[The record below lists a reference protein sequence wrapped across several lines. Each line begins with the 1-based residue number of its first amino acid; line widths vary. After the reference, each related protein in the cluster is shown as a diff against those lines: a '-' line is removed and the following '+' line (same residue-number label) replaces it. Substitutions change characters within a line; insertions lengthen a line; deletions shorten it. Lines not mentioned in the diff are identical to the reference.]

1 MHTDY
6 ESAGWRPHDISWNE
20 VVEWGWSLR
29 EIEREYILAVL
40 EHTGGHRGRAAR
52 ILGIDRRTLYRKL
65 REFESLAEMT

>member
-1 MHTDY
+1 MDTQY
-6 ESAGWRPHDISWNE
+6 ESATWRPPDISWNE
-20 VVEWGWSLR
+20 ALARGWSLR

-40 EHTGGHRGRAAR
+40 EHTGGHRSRAAR